1 MGVSYK
7 RLWKLLI
14 DKEMTK
20 GELST
25 SARIATSTV
34 SRMSRNEY
42 VSLEVLE
49 RICKT
54 LNCDIR
60 DIIEF
65 CSDGVADNKAE
76 RAEEE

>member
-14 DKEMTK
+14 DKEMTQ

-54 LNCDIR
+54 LNCDIC

-65 CSDGVADNKAE
+65 CSDGVANNKAE